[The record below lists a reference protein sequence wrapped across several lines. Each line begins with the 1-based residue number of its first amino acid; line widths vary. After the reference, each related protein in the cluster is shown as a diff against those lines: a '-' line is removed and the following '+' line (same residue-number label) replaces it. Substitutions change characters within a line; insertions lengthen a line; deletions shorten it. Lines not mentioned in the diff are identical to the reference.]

1 MAGSVGIVTEIELRP
16 GERGNSNLAYIE
28 KLAEAWALIQ
38 DHDVFRGT
46 QSAAPLAITDDVADS
61 GSQRPFELIFYTRAL
76 ASGSQTY
83 TAGINLFWIDLQ
95 WSATPGVPLRASAI
109 DQMARTTFR
118 SPCQINDVHIA
129 VADVSFN
136 PLMHKGALL
145 RVSPEEVTG
154 AIVFAIARDIE
165 NNEDIGVLQ
174 AWKRS
179 VLSTTGMFKL
189 LPTATARYWYAL
201 QERERI
207 ATLNAAVHRNAFQRI
222 HEINRLMRRLKETTP
237 AADITAA
244 AIADAYWNLQMVAG
258 GAWTVTMNFVDCCAT
273 ISNKLLD
280 TPEIACCLQDIDDR
294 SVLTGIPNPF
304 DSHTRLQA
312 IIDKC
317 RANNRSQLVWVVQ
330 GIWYHWRR
338 GNIGALS
345 VVDIKGS
352 PQTGNRGLADL
363 LLFKS
368 MLKTAVL
375 AKALLFPESADRRGS
390 PWQTSRSPSHPG
402 SSRKKSRT
410 RCGGRAVPRPRTKCL
425 ASSRTLSSGE
435 SMTGRSS
442 SRSSQAKQR
451 QRRCRRRVWWST
463 FRRSRRSG
471 PWRMVLLTP
480 SRGTAMP
487 PLLRQS
493 MWRTTLFSTSRR
505 RTAPRSPRP

>member
-1 MAGSVGIVTEIELRP
+1 MPSTDHLGLPLHAKALAAAPPPVVRPAVAGSVGIVTEIELRP
-16 GERGNSNLAYIE
+16 GERDNSNLAYIE
-28 KLAEAWALIQ
+28 KLAEAWARIQ
-38 DHDVFRGT
+38 DHDVFRGI

-61 GSQRPFELIFYTRAL
+61 GSQHPFELISYTRAL

-207 ATLNAAVHRNAFQRI
+207 ATLNAAVHRSTFQRI

-244 AIADAYWNLQMVAG
+244 AIADAYTKNLQMVAG
-258 GAWTVTMNFVDCCAT
+258 GAGTVTMNFVDCCAT

-280 TPEIACCLQDIDDR
+280 APEIACCLQDIDDR

-375 AKALLFPESADRRGS
+375 AKAAILFPESADWRGGRRGKHRGVLRILVQVGRRAGQDVAGGPFPVREQNARLLLGRCLRKS
-390 PWQTSRSPSHPG
+390 LRRADQARDQVKQDSGRDVADAGFGGVPSG
-402 SSRKKSRT
+402 DR
-410 RCGGRAVPRPRTKCL
+410 
-425 ASSRTLSSGE
+425 GE
-435 SMTGRSS
+435 AGLGE
-442 SRSSQAKQR
+442 
-451 QRRCRRRVWWST
+451 WSC
-463 FRRSRRSG
+463 
-471 PWRMVLLTP
+471 
-480 SRGTAMP
+480 
-487 PLLRQS
+487 
-493 MWRTTLFSTSRR
+493 
-505 RTAPRSPRP
+505 